1 MCACAF
7 INIKFSCV
15 ILKYIYATA
24 AISVSALYYTAARVF
39 VRVTIHMPFLLLP
52 LPSLICRNANIKYN
66 TVKQLP
72 AQKRAQVFSTF
83 ESHSSLC
90 AFTARQ
96 CQAACLPTQ
105 TPESASKSVVFIVFF
120 FCEKAKAAFA
130 NEMAKLLFCC
140 FVVLLILF
148 TTL

>member
-39 VRVTIHMPFLLLP
+39 VRVTIHMRLLLLP
-52 LPSLICRNANIKYN
+52 LPCLICRNANIKYN

-72 AQKRAQVFSTF
+72 AQKVRSSVFYFRKSF
-83 ESHSSLC
+83 VFMCFYCPPMSGLVPSHPD
-90 AFTARQ
+90 ARKCKQ
-96 CQAACLPTQ
+96 
-105 TPESASKSVVFIVFF
+105 K
-120 FCEKAKAAFA
+120 
-130 NEMAKLLFCC
+130 CC
-140 FVVLLILF
+140 FYCIFFLSNINLNYLK
-148 TTL
+148 